1 MKIKFKKKS
10 NFIIFATSGMFLW
23 CNFFFFKGKKQKC
36 RSLKNL
42 RIKYDTLV

>member
-1 MKIKFKKKS
+1 MQFYHICYIGYVFVVQL
-10 NFIIFATSGMFLW
+10 FFLREK
-23 CNFFFFKGKKQKC
+23 NKC